1 MNCSQ
6 SDIQQI
12 CGTKDGNQQCRISH
26 KATTATGYC
35 SSMIGD
41 RLNCHSAIMSN
52 MLSAIGIFS
61 RRLFAV
67 FALVA
72 VFANVSNAGEVPDVG
87 DAVIQQ
93 HFATRAE

>member
-1 MNCSQ
+1 
-6 SDIQQI
+6 
-12 CGTKDGNQQCRISH
+12 
-26 KATTATGYC
+26 
-35 SSMIGD
+35 
-41 RLNCHSAIMSN
+41 MSN